1 MNNLLTINE
10 TLIKFTPI
18 LELPYNPA
26 LKERAKKLRQA
37 RNLPEVLFWMQV
49 TKGGFHKLDF
59 DRQRVI
65 GNYIVDFYI
74 KKLGLVIEID
84 GSSHEG
90 KEEYDAKREAY
101 LCSLGLKV
109 YRISVDDIKQRMDAV
124 LGKLEA
130 YIVENY
136 GV

>member
-1 MNNLLTINE
+1 
-10 TLIKFTPI
+10 
-18 LELPYNPA
+18 
-26 LKERAKKLRQA
+26 
-37 RNLPEVLFWMQV
+37 
-49 TKGGFHKLDF
+49 LDF

-90 KEEYDAKREAY
+90 KEAYDAKREEY

-124 LGKLEA
+124 LGKLEEF
-130 YIVENY
+130 IVANY

>member
-1 MNNLLTINE
+1 MNNSLTINE
-10 TLIKFTPI
+10 ILIKFTPI

-49 TKGGFHKLDF
+49 TKGGFYKLDF

-90 KEEYDAKREAY
+90 KEVYDAKREDY

-109 YRISVDDIKQRMDAV
+109 YRIPVDDIKQRMDAV
-124 LGKLEA
+124 LRKLEEFIIA
-130 YIVENY
+130 NY
-136 GV
+136 GE